1 MRRLER
7 HRVPEGVNP
16 MYLWPQIASPW
27 RTGLNFIIISLGR
40 YLPLLGPKASL
51 YRWLGMTIGKNVG
64 VGFMAMFDL
73 LFPELISIGDH
84 TVIGYNATIL
94 THEFTTGEWRR
105 GPVRIGS
112 RVLIGANATILA
124 GVTIGDGATVGAG
137 ALVTRDVP
145 PGVSVGGVPAREI
158 ARVEQSP

>member
-16 MYLWPQIASPW
+16 MYLWSHIAPPW
-27 RTGLNFIIISLGR
+27 RTGLNFVIISLGR
-40 YLPLLGPKASL
+40 ILPFLGLKACL
-51 YRWLGMTIGKNVG
+51 YRRLGMRIGNNVG
-64 VGFMAMFDL
+64 LGIMAMFDL

-94 THEFTTGEWRR
+94 THEFTTEEWRR
-105 GPVRIGS
+105 GPVHIGC

-124 GVTIGDGATVGAG
+124 GVTIGDRATVGAG

-145 PGVSVGGVPAREI
+145 EGASVGGVPARELGG
-158 ARVEQSP
+158 AQERP